1 MCAEGAENYQ
11 ANGPVSDEPLE
22 SNSKVAPKKQPITS
36 FG

>member
-1 MCAEGAENYQ
+1 MCAEGAEELS
-11 ANGPVSDEPLE
+11 GKRPVSDEPLE